1 MTGKSPFLK
10 KNSAK
15 ANHIEGIDVIDSDSH
30 LVKIWTLAHLHHRIV
45 QLESY
50 AEIARR
56 KSSLDVFKTK
66 IGKV

>member
-1 MTGKSPFLK
+1 M
-10 KNSAK
+10 
-15 ANHIEGIDVIDSDSH
+15 IDSDGH